1 MKVYIS
7 DTECVALFTTLLLF
21 LPESNGRGVSSEE
34 INYVLSIASTG
45 KTASRTSNKN
55 EHHVDFKAVAK
66 QISEQYDI
74 SNPPQYMKDV
84 MNHPKRCSLQN
95 LESSVHAY
103 KERKWE
109 AFSLGYDIFVTSPCV
124 GSDSLGNYLGNYLES
139 VLCAQYTGLHFVTVA
154 KVWQPETR
162 DEPTPFIARLPEYL
176 APPVT
181 THSRQS
187 AVDKM
192 SMYCKCPS
200 SCHER
205 PYALWI
211 QGLSTVNNILR
222 DALRFHI
229 QKDTQDL
236 FSSTIVS
243 ATDKSNVAKGTVL
256 PFLPDAAIHY
266 RCGDNF
272 VGHYGF
278 VPFSAFSKFIPPT
291 ARTIYILSEAKGR
304 KTDQKRHLEQKCDL
318 ILDSLYKYMLRNF
331 PRSTIVLR
339 RGDDLYADF
348 ARLAYSPV
356 LICSVS
362 TFCLWPAVMSNGTAV
377 YFPQTRLIAGGNV
390 TTPLGRHF
398 HWFTT
403 PAVVKGVAH
412 EYGAHNE
419 LIRTLNGNL

>member
-1 MKVYIS
+1 MKLSFSYAFSLSTGV
-7 DTECVALFTTLLLF
+7 LLLR
-21 LPESNGRGVSSEE
+21 LGTGNGSNPSSDEVK
-34 INYVLSIASTG
+34 YVLTIDKPIENIVTL
-45 KTASRTSNKN
+45 TNN
-55 EHHVDFKAVAK
+55 NNDFQVVSKK
-66 QISEQYDI
+66 ILEQYDI
-74 SNPPQYMKDV
+74 SNPPQYMKEV

-103 KERKWE
+103 KERMWE
-109 AFSLGYDIFVTSPCV
+109 QFSLGYDVFVASPCI
-124 GSDSLGNYLGNYLES
+124 GSDSFGNYLGNYFES

-162 DEPTPFIARLPEYL
+162 DEPTPFIARLPQYL
-176 APPVT
+176 APPVIT
-181 THSRQS
+181 QSRQS

-192 SMYCKCPS
+192 DMYCKCPS

-211 QGLSTVNNILR
+211 QGLHTINNILR
-222 DALRFHI
+222 DALQFHI
-229 QKDTQDL
+229 QKDTNSL

-243 ATDKSNVAKGTVL
+243 ATDKSNVPTGTVL
-256 PFLPDAAIHY
+256 PFLPDVAIHY

-278 VPFSAFSKFIPPT
+278 VPFSAFTKFIPKST
-291 ARTIYILSEAKGR
+291 RTVYVLSEAKGR
-304 KTDQKRHLEQKCDL
+304 KTGHKRHLEQKCDL
-318 ILDSLYKYMLRNF
+318 ILNSLYKFLVRSF
-331 PRSTIVLR
+331 PESTIVLR

-356 LICSVS
+356 VICSVS

-377 YFPQTRLIAGGNV
+377 HFPQTRLIAGGNT

-398 HWFTT
+398 HWFSS
-403 PAVVKGVAH
+403 PGVVKGTSH
-412 EYGAHNE
+412 EYGGTDE
-419 LIRTLNGNL
+419 LIKALLHP